1 MDDINNKANTQAEEL
16 SDFLT
21 IGLLLTELGVD

>member
-1 MDDINNKANTQAEEL
+1 MDDITNRVNTQAEEL

-21 IGLLLTELGVD
+21 IGLLLTEMGVD

>member
-1 MDDINNKANTQAEEL
+1 MDDISNRVNTQPEEL
-16 SDFLT
+16 TDFLT